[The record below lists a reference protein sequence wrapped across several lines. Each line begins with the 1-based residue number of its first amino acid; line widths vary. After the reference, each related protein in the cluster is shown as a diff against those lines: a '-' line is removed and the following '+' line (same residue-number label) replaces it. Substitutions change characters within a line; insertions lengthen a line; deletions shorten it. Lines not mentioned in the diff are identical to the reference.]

1 MQAVLE
7 YSRNARK
14 QCWNTVEMHTEKV
27 LEHSRNARKNSWNT
41 VEVYTEKVLVCSR
54 NARKQCWNT
63 VGMYATMLEIVY
75 TVFQHF
81 LHAFLCEKRQMKR
94 VEHDH
99 DAKTLRSQRFGI
111 TRAQN
116 TTRILL
122 EYYKYLSILA
132 QSFPLPSH
140 PASAQLHLIKFLFK
154 PSLHSFLALNNY

>member
-1 MQAVLE
+1 
-7 YSRNARK
+7 
-14 QCWNTVEMHTEKV
+14 
-27 LEHSRNARKNSWNT
+27 
-41 VEVYTEKVLVCSR
+41 
-54 NARKQCWNT
+54 
-63 VGMYATMLEIVY
+63 MLEIVY

-122 EYYKYLSILA
+122 EYYTTRILLEYYTTRILENVRKQRKVHAKKY
-132 QSFPLPSH
+132 
-140 PASAQLHLIKFLFK
+140 
-154 PSLHSFLALNNY
+154 

>member
-1 MQAVLE
+1 
-7 YSRNARK
+7 
-14 QCWNTVEMHTEKV
+14 MHTEKV
-27 LEHSRNARKNSWNT
+27 LEQSRNARTQCWNT
-41 VEVYTEKVLVCSR
+41 VEVYTEKVLVYNRKARTQCWNTVGVYTEKVLVCKG

-81 LHAFLCEKRQMKR
+81 VHAFLCEKGQMKR

-122 EYYKYLSILA
+122 EYYTTRIL
-132 QSFPLPSH
+132 LE
-140 PASAQLHLIKFLFK
+140 
-154 PSLHSFLALNNY
+154 YY